1 MKLVIKFLNGTSDA
15 KIQTRSQWRILI
27 IYAGTCDVNY
37 KIVFGNYVVFFHF
50 LVLVT
55 VTLRKSAIFSRSKT
69 TYSKCLICTC
79 KRRDA
84 MKLCKVSQVVF
95 FLVCWAAGR
104 PPCYVLRLANKRKLN
119 ESRSNLP
126 VFENVEKT
134 SYKRETA
141 TASLSIS
148 PSPISI
154 SITMPRILVVSITL
168 HSIFTIGSY
177 LFNPIWNNFF
187 YYVPFTLN
195 SCWS

>member
-1 MKLVIKFLNGTSDA
+1 
-15 KIQTRSQWRILI
+15 
-27 IYAGTCDVNY
+27 
-37 KIVFGNYVVFFHF
+37 
-50 LVLVT
+50 
-55 VTLRKSAIFSRSKT
+55 
-69 TYSKCLICTC
+69 
-79 KRRDA
+79 

-148 PSPISI
+148 PSPN
-154 SITMPRILVVSITL
+154 ILYIDRPVPSRRMQSSWRHEGAGRPMLVTL
-168 HSIFTIGSY
+168 SDRL
-177 LFNPIWNNFF
+177 LF
-187 YYVPFTLN
+187 
-195 SCWS
+195 